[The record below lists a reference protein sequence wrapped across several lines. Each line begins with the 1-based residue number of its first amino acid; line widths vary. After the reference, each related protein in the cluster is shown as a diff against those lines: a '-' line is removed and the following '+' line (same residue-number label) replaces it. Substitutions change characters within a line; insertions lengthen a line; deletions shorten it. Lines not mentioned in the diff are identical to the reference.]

1 MKVKEAAEMLG
12 TTEATIRVG
21 LQQNVFPF
29 GVAFKTHPDRKQYK
43 YIIYPEKLREYA
55 GEKKGI

>member
-1 MKVKEAAEMLG
+1 MTVKEVAEMLG

-29 GVAFKTHPDRKQYK
+29 GTA
-43 YIIYPEKLREYA
+43 IL
-55 GEKKGI
+55 